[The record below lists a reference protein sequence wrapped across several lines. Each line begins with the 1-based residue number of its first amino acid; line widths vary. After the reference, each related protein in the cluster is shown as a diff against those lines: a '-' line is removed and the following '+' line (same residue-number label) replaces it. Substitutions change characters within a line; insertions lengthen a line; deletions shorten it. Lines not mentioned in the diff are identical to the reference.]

1 VSLEQSRNTTVKARN
16 AVLSTLLH
24 ARKALDQLL
33 AAAEITAAEAE
44 AEVAEEAR
52 ALEKGEGAGAGAAG
66 ACTQASESEAATAA
80 RAARQQQQQ
89 LQRQQL
95 REELLLDAQLLDAQ
109 SQELLHMLSP
119 SELCAGQGQGSGAT
133 GASTSGAWHDG
144 GGSGGGSG
152 TLPFLGG
159 RQPQAASAASVRAAV
174 MPAPAPRAREEPV
187 PLCGSI
193 GPSTARLLHRCELS
207 RGAGRPDIGGLRMRT
222 HAHAPS
228 PALRES
234 CQARQP
240 RLRGCVRETRP
251 CLRTLA
257 PRPPLLP
264 CSIVLS
270 MPGSVYN
277 REEFIHWWGEHTRCV
292 PAARPPSLKVA
303 TSPQV
308 SVFKAAEHLERS
320 LGLALSTFAG
330 QPLALARP
338 RVHAL

>member
-1 VSLEQSRNTTVKARN
+1 MGYVDITTHLQVIQHHCG
-16 AVLSTLLH
+16 L
-24 ARKALDQLL
+24 
-33 AAAEITAAEAE
+33 
-44 AEVAEEAR
+44 
-52 ALEKGEGAGAGAAG
+52 
-66 ACTQASESEAATAA
+66 ASESEAATAA

-193 GPSTARLLHRCELS
+193 GPSTARLLH
-207 RGAGRPDIGGLRMRT
+207 
-222 HAHAPS
+222 
-228 PALRES
+228 
-234 CQARQP
+234 
-240 RLRGCVRETRP
+240 
-251 CLRTLA
+251 
-257 PRPPLLP
+257 
-264 CSIVLS
+264 SIVLS

-277 REEFIHWWGEHTRCV
+277 REEFIHWWGEHTRQLALLLHQGQRGMCDRDV
-292 PAARPPSLKVA
+292 VKERMVKVSATTSPPS
-303 TSPQV
+303 TTI
-308 SVFKAAEHLERS
+308 
-320 LGLALSTFAG
+320 LSACHDCV
-330 QPLALARP
+330 RP
-338 RVHAL
+338 